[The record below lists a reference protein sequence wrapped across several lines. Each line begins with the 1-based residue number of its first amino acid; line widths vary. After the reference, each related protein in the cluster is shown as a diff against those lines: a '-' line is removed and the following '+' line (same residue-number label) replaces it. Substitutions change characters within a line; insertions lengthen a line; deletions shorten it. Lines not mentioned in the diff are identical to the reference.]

1 MTSMLLNDE
10 RMQSFVRNGYLTL
23 DCGLSA
29 DFHRQLHEQ
38 IIELYATEGNPGNDI
53 LPRVPDLHSVLRSQ
67 PVQGALRSL
76 LGPDYL
82 VHPHRHCHQNL
93 AGSDGQRMHQDSYE
107 RDQNVRHHRIRWL
120 MAFYYP
126 QDVDATNGPS
136 SIVPQTQFL
145 TATDQNDSPAERP
158 LHGAAGT
165 VTIVH
170 YDLWHRAMANVGTSD
185 RFMVKF
191 LFTRMTEPSP
201 SDWAHDG
208 SSWAPT
214 GRADDALCASVWD
227 WYREAAPESSTTS
240 DTQALCEQLSDDDET
255 LRYQAAYR
263 LGADKAIEPLVT
275 ALGAEAESRLPANI
289 ERAHTN
295 PAQFDTA
302 YGLTAAGAAAV
313 PALTDLLR
321 ESNWALRASAA
332 DILGDMGPVAVD
344 GIVGLQQALRDESEW
359 VRRNATEAL
368 GNIGPAAQ
376 TVNAAIAERL
386 TDDDVAVRHNA
397 ALALGKIGTGPQAA
411 LRTAMEDENHYVSTL
426 AADAMQRMR

>member
-10 RMQSFVRNGYLTL
+10 RMQSFVRNGYLNL
-23 DCGLSA
+23 DCGLPA
-29 DFHRQLHEQ
+29 GFHRQLHKQ
-38 IIELYATEGNPGNDI
+38 IIDLYATEGNPGNDI

-67 PVQGALRSL
+67 PVRGALRSL

-82 VHPHRHCHQNL
+82 VHPHRHCHHNV

-107 RDQNVRHHRIRWL
+107 RDQNVRHHRVRWL

-126 QDVDATNGPS
+126 QDVDANNGPS

-145 TATDQNDSPAERP
+145 TATDQNDSPAELP

-170 YDLWHRAMANVGTSD
+170 YDLWHRAMANVGNSD

-191 LFTRMTEPSP
+191 LFTRMAEPSS
-201 SDWAHDG
+201 SDWAHGG
-208 SSWAPT
+208 SAWIPT
-214 GRADDALCASVWD
+214 GRTDDALCASVWD
-227 WYREAAPESSTTS
+227 WYRGAASESSTTS
-240 DTQALCEQLSDDDET
+240 DTEALCEQLKDDDEMV
-255 LRYQAAYR
+255 RYQAAYR
-263 LGADKAIEPLVT
+263 LGVGKAVDPLVE
-275 ALGAEAESRLPANI
+275 ALGAEAESRVPANI

-302 YGLTAAGAAAV
+302 YGLTAAGAEAV
-313 PALTDLLR
+313 PALTDLLG

-332 DILGDMGPVAVD
+332 DILGDMGPAATD
-344 GIVGLQQALRDESEW
+344 GIGGLQQALTDESEW

-368 GNIGPAAQ
+368 GNIGPAARSA
-376 TVNAAIAERL
+376 NAALAERL

-397 ALALGKIGTGPQAA
+397 ALALGKIGAAPQAA
-411 LRTAMEDENHYVSTL
+411 LRTAMEDEDHYVCTL
-426 AADAMQRMR
+426 AADALRRLG